1 MTEISEYILL
11 TALIVALFSI
21 CWSAKIIFCD
31 DRNRYQQYNP
41 ISSNDNI

>member
-11 TALIVALFSI
+11 SALIVALFSI

-31 DRNRYQQYNP
+31 DRNRNNQYNP
-41 ISSNDNI
+41 ISTNENI